1 MGRRIA
7 NRLRNPIAGA
17 GRSFPQGKP
26 DQNDAP
32 RNPFK
37 PKSHV
42 PDALQWRKATVR
54 HPYEFG
60 QFPVQ
65 VGRAEGQAGSSGEIL
80 GSWQI
85 PGNGELVA
93 ATRFAGF
100 RVTPGAWHAP
110 LFAAYFGHVID
121 TNEKLDAF
129 LPVLRAAPWV
139 SVDTEADSLHAYPE
153 KVCLIQI
160 STAAGDR
167 LVDPLAPI
175 DLPRFLETLRG
186 HDLIM
191 HGADYDLRLLWKHH
205 RFTPRS
211 VFDTMIAAR
220 LLGVR
225 QFSLNSLVTRYLG
238 LTLDKGM
245 QKADWARRPLTERME
260 AYARNDT
267 RHLKPLADKL
277 RDELRHKGR
286 LTWHEESCARQ
297 SQDCARDLEP
307 DGNTVWRMKGSH
319 LLNRPAL
326 AVLREIW
333 RWREQEATASN
344 RPPFFVLPH
353 ETLTHLAV
361 AAVEARPVDPLLP
374 RRFSDRR
381 REGLRQAIQRGLA
394 LPPSQHPELLRFQS
408 RRLSEAERRR
418 FVELERR
425 RDAQATKLDL
435 DPSLIAPRATLLD
448 LARHWDKHAPE
459 LMQWQR
465 ELLQA

>member
-1 MGRRIA
+1 M
-7 NRLRNPIAGA
+7 
-17 GRSFPQGKP
+17 
-26 DQNDAP
+26 
-32 RNPFK
+32 
-37 PKSHV
+37 
-42 PDALQWRKATVR
+42 
-54 HPYEFG
+54 
-60 QFPVQ
+60 
-65 VGRAEGQAGSSGEIL
+65 
-80 GSWQI
+80 
-85 PGNGELVA
+85 
-93 ATRFAGF
+93 
-100 RVTPGAWHAP
+100 
-110 LFAAYFGHVID
+110 ID

-160 STAAGDR
+160 STADGDR
-167 LVDPLAPI
+167 LVDPLAAI

-186 HDLIM
+186 HDLLM

-220 LLGVR
+220 LLGQR
-225 QFSLNSLVTRYLG
+225 QFSLNSLVSHYLG

-277 RDELRHKGR
+277 RLELQHKGR
-286 LTWHEESCARQ
+286 LAWHEESCARQ
-297 SQDCARDLEP
+297 SHDCSRDLEP

-319 LLNRPAL
+319 LLSRPAL

-333 RWREQEATASN
+333 RWRELEATASN

-353 ETLTHLAV
+353 ETLTHIAV
-361 AAVEARPVDPLLP
+361 ATLDARSTDEFLP

-381 REGLRQAIQRGLA
+381 REGLQQAIKRGLETPA
-394 LPPSQHPELLRFQS
+394 SQHPEHLRHTS

-418 FVELERR
+418 LLDLERR
-425 RDAQATKLDL
+425 RDAQAAKLGL
-435 DPSLIAPRATLLD
+435 DPSLIAPRAALLD

-459 LMQWQR
+459 LMKWQR